1 MIWNDNVVELTLRN
15 LKTIKLWK
23 LLLPKDRELTREDY
37 DTITKIDALAIAA
50 REQIELQRRL
60 EKIRC
65 CRCDVKFV

>member
-37 DTITKIDALAIAA
+37 EAITKIDALIIAA
-50 REQIELQRRL
+50 REHEERQQMFLKKRRRY
-60 EKIRC
+60 KWYA
-65 CRCDVKFV
+65 

>member
-37 DTITKIDALAIAA
+37 ETITKIDALIIAA
-50 REQIELQRRL
+50 REYEERQQMFLKNRR
-60 EKIRC
+60 R
-65 CRCDVKFV
+65 

>member
-37 DTITKIDALAIAA
+37 EAITKIDALIIAA
-50 REQIELQRRL
+50 REHEERQQMFLKNRRH
-60 EKIRC
+60 
-65 CRCDVKFV
+65 

>member
-37 DTITKIDALAIAA
+37 EAITKIDALIIAS
-50 REQIELQRRL
+50 REHEERQQMFLKNRR
-60 EKIRC
+60 R
-65 CRCDVKFV
+65 

>member
-37 DTITKIDALAIAA
+37 EAITKIDALIIAA
-50 REQIELQRRL
+50 REHEERQQMFLKNQRR
-60 EKIRC
+60 
-65 CRCDVKFV
+65 

>member
-1 MIWNDNVVELTLRN
+1 MIDLNNLTVELTLQN

-23 LLLPKDRELTREDY
+23 YLLPKDRELTREDY
-37 DTITKIDALAIAA
+37 ETITKIDALAIAA

-65 CRCDVKFV
+65 CR

>member
-37 DTITKIDALAIAA
+37 EAITKIDALIIVA
-50 REQIELQRRL
+50 REYEERQQMFLKNRR
-60 EKIRC
+60 R
-65 CRCDVKFV
+65 

>member
-37 DTITKIDALAIAA
+37 ETITKIDALIIVA
-50 REQIELQRRL
+50 REYEERQQMFLKNLRR
-60 EKIRC
+60 
-65 CRCDVKFV
+65 

>member
-23 LLLPKDRELTREDY
+23 LLLPKGRELTREDY
-37 DTITKIDALAIAA
+37 ETMTKIDALAIAA

-65 CRCDVKFV
+65 CR

>member
-37 DTITKIDALAIAA
+37 EAITKIDALIIAA
-50 REQIELQRRL
+50 REYEERQQMFLKNRR
-60 EKIRC
+60 R
-65 CRCDVKFV
+65 